1 MPVTLKTVSLSA
13 LLFLLMSNVR
23 MLPLAD
29 TQKQDRVRCCQVQGM
44 LGELAR
50 SHLLAPAYVK
60 IDKVWRR
67 LLLPHGPRLAEVI
80 SDGEQLRHQA
90 APGGRG
96 SSTRGSTQKSQVLQ
110 PYSNKAQG
118 SIFRNSPLL
127 IHMARHRLQNHI
139 YDMTICVL
147 ANLPSQ
153 MYMGHVTQSI
163 NDMYKDEQP
172 YRLNKI
178 VSLSS
183 LLKVIHIAHPTLHE
197 ALSNIL

>member
-50 SHLLAPAYVK
+50 SHILAPAYVK
-60 IDKVWRR
+60 IDKVRRR

-96 SSTRGSTQKSQVLQ
+96 SSTRSSTQKSQVLQ
-110 PYSNKAQG
+110 PYNNKAQG

-139 YDMTICVL
+139 YDMAICVL
-147 ANLPSQ
+147 F
-153 MYMGHVTQSI
+153 
-163 NDMYKDEQP
+163 
-172 YRLNKI
+172 
-178 VSLSS
+178 
-183 LLKVIHIAHPTLHE
+183 
-197 ALSNIL
+197 

>member
-1 MPVTLKTVSLSA
+1 MPVTLKTGSLSA

-60 IDKVWRR
+60 IDKVRRR

-96 SSTRGSTQKSQVLQ
+96 SSTRSSTQKSQVLQ

-163 NDMYKDEQP
+163 NDTYKDEQP

-197 ALSNIL
+197 ALSSIL